1 MGLFFKLQPGIV
13 MLNNLIVRENAG
25 QNSSLFLVLG
35 TGTAKPEMI
44 DLQIIHP
51 PSREK
56 WMEEI
61 RYFKQNIG
69 IHMSFHH
76 MYPI

>member
-1 MGLFFKLQPGIV
+1 

-44 DLQIIHP
+44 DLQVIHP
-51 PSREK
+51 PNREK

-61 RYFKQNIG
+61 RYVVLPYFFVSSG
-69 IHMSFHH
+69 ST
-76 MYPI
+76 Y